1 MMTAAYQRD
10 LALVKEY
17 LDAGADVNAR
27 DEEGYT
33 VLMMAA
39 INSGQE
45 LDKLIEQYK
54 IVQLLVDNGVDV
66 NAKQENGHTALKYA
80 RRGDLAQVIKIL
92 KRHGAKE

>member
-1 MMTAAYQRD
+1 M
-10 LALVKEY
+10 
-17 LDAGADVNAR
+17 NAR